1 MIQDNTPILIGVGMT
16 VNRERELDKL
26 KSPLQLLSEA
36 AALAFADT
44 GAQDRVK
51 AAIDS
56 TAGLRFVT
64 DSPEARGLPFG
75 KYSNPGLSV
84 ARGFGLD
91 PQKNFIAPTG
101 GNTPQFMV
109 TDMAKRIHAG
119 EQEMTLIVGG
129 EGLNAIMRSLKAGQ
143 DRPEWNDHPDGPLQ
157 DYGEDRAGTT
167 PTEAKH
173 GLNFPVNAYPL
184 LENAYRNALGRE
196 TGEHIQALAKLM
208 SAFTAVAAEHP
219 QSWFPV
225 ARSPEEIATVNSS
238 NRWVGYPYPKYMNA
252 VMQVEQAAAV
262 IVTSVGKARE
272 LGIDE
277 AKWLYLHG
285 AADANETW
293 FVSERRDLHRS
304 HAINLMSRA
313 AFNMSGWSLKDI
325 DYFDIYSCFPVAVEI
340 ACKEIGI
347 AEDDPRGLTVTGGLP
362 YFGGAGNGYA
372 LLSIATM
379 AQKLRAKPGSKGL
392 CTANGWYLT
401 KHAVG
406 LYSTEPVEGD
416 WSPVDNLAVQAEI
429 DAIDKRDVD
438 THPHGAGTVE
448 TYTVI
453 HPNGKPRTG
462 IVIGTLAD
470 SGKRFVANVED
481 RDGFVDAMFEQD
493 FCGVTGSLHATADG
507 VSYFEPNLN

>member
-1 MIQDNTPILIGVGMT
+1 MIHDNTPILIGAGMT
-16 VNRERELDKL
+16 VNRKRDLDKL

-36 AALAFADT
+36 AAIAFADT
-44 GAQDRVK
+44 GAEEIVK
-51 AAIDS
+51 AALDS

-64 DSPEARGLPFG
+64 DSPEARGMPFG

-84 ARGFGLD
+84 ARGFGLN

-101 GNTPQFMV
+101 GNTPQFMI

-119 EQEMTLIVGG
+119 DQDMTLIVGG
-129 EGLNAIMRSLKAGQ
+129 EGLNAIMRVLKGGQ
-143 DRPEWNDHPDGPLQ
+143 DRPEWNDDPEGPLQ
-157 DYGEDRAGTT
+157 NYGDDRAGTT

-184 LENAYRNALGRE
+184 LENAYRKSLGRE
-196 TGEHIQALAKLM
+196 TREHIEALAQLM
-208 SAFTAVAAEHP
+208 SGFSEVAAEHP

-225 ARSPEEIATVNSS
+225 TRSPDEIATVNSS

-252 VMQVEQAAAV
+252 VMQVDQAAAV
-262 IVTSVGKARE
+262 ILTSVGKARE

-277 AKWLYLHG
+277 ANWVYLHG

-293 FVSERRDLHRS
+293 FVTERRDLHRS

-313 AFNMSGWSLKDI
+313 ALNMSGWGLDDI

-340 ACKEIGI
+340 ACKEIGL

-379 AQKLRAKPGSKGL
+379 AQKLRANPGSKGL

-401 KHAVG
+401 KHAIG
-406 LYSTEPVEGD
+406 LYSTEPVHGE
-416 WSPVDNLAVQAEI
+416 WAPVDNLAVQAQV
-429 DAIDKRDVD
+429 DAIPKRDVE
-438 THPHGAGTVE
+438 TQPHGAGTVE
-448 TYTVI
+448 TFTVI
-453 HPNGKPRTG
+453 HPNGKPRMG
-462 IVIGTLAD
+462 IVIGTMAG
-470 SGKRFVANVED
+470 SGNRFVAYVED
-481 RDGFVDAMFEQD
+481 RDGFVDAMFERD
-493 FCGVTGSLHATADG
+493 FCDMVGNLSVAADG
-507 VSYFEPNLN
+507 VCYFEPNLN